1 MAPLSSAL
9 PSHCLP
15 RDPGGRGDLR
25 RSGAAVKDGEGLL
38 RNWDGG
44 KCRRTRGRR
53 GKLGEG
59 VEARDV
65 VDMED
70 FKEMPWEPC
79 LEEEGDL

>member
-1 MAPLSSAL
+1 M
-9 PSHCLP
+9 
-15 RDPGGRGDLR
+15 
-25 RSGAAVKDGEGLL
+25 KDGEGLL